1 VSDTRIIAPAHDAP
15 APAWEPLREPGFRA
29 VWSALFGS
37 QMVNWMHTVGAVTVI
52 ASLSGSATL
61 IALVQTAVS
70 LPAVLLALLAGA
82 AADIVDRRRLVLS
95 VQTWMVSAVAV
106 LAVLVFADVVTPAVV
121 LGLTFALGAGM
132 ATTILAFQAMTGDV
146 VSRAELAPAVALNGV
161 AINLAR
167 AAGPALAGVL
177 VAALGAGGLFAIEA
191 GALVFIMGVV
201 FRLRLPERRR
211 AISEDLPS
219 AMRSG
224 MRYVRFSRPLRAVLA
239 RGALYSICASAL
251 WSLLPVVAF
260 GRLDMGSRGF
270 GLLLTC
276 VGVGAIIGAFVM
288 PRVRARVP
296 LDVIV
301 AVGTVVVAAGLVVL
315 AFVDSAV
322 VVAAALVPTGS
333 AWLAVM
339 SSLNTSAQRVA
350 ADWVR
355 GRAIASFQLVFQG
368 GLAFGS
374 LTWGVIAGTS
384 GVRTALTIAAGGML
398 LGIVAGMRWP
408 LSVAERPDMSPA
420 EGWHEHELAIE
431 PAPEDGP
438 VLVML
443 EYDVLDERADDFVA
457 AMIEL
462 GRARRRGGAYAWHLY
477 EDPDQPGRYVET
489 FRVRSWGEH
498 LLQSERVTVADAEL
512 QRIAKSFHVGDA
524 PTQARHLVSALGDS
538 PRLVAGRKRLQ

>member
-1 VSDTRIIAPAHDAP
+1 VSETSIVAPARDAP
-15 APAWEPLREPGFRA
+15 APAWEPLREREFRA
-29 VWSALFGS
+29 LWSALLGS

-52 ASLSGSATL
+52 ASLSGSATV

-95 VQTWMVSAVAV
+95 VQTWMVAAVAV
-106 LAVLVFADVVTPAVV
+106 LAVLTLADVVTPAAV

-146 VSRAELAPAVALNGV
+146 VERSELGPAVALNSV

-177 VAALGAGGLFAIEA
+177 VAALGAGGLFVIEA
-191 GALVFIMGVV
+191 GVLLAIMAVV
-201 FRLRLPERRR
+201 FRLRLPARRR
-211 AISEDLPS
+211 AIAEDLPS

-224 MRYVRFSRPLRAVLA
+224 MRYVRYSRPLRSVLA
-239 RGALYSICASAL
+239 RAALYSICASAL
-251 WSLLPVVAF
+251 WALLPVVAL
-260 GRLDMGSRGF
+260 GRLDLGSRGF
-270 GLLLTC
+270 GLLLAC
-276 VGVGAIIGAFVM
+276 VGGGALAGALVM

-301 AVGTVVVAAGLVVL
+301 AVGTLVAAGGLLVL
-315 AFVDSAV
+315 AFVDSAL
-322 VVAAALVPTGS
+322 VVAAALVPTGA
-333 AWLAVM
+333 AWLAVL

-355 GRAIASFQLVFQG
+355 ARALASFQLVFQG
-368 GLAFGS
+368 GLALGS
-374 LTWGVIAGTS
+374 LTWGVVAGTS
-384 GVRTALTIAAGGML
+384 GVRTALAIAAGGLL
-398 LGIVAGMRWP
+398 LGIVAGLRWP

-420 EGWHEHELAIE
+420 EGWHEHELAVE

-443 EYDVLDERADDFVA
+443 EYDVLDERADEFVA
-457 AMIEL
+457 AMQEL

-477 EDPDQPGRYVET
+477 QDPDRPGRYVET

-512 QRIAKSFHVGDA
+512 QRVATSFHVGDE
-524 PTQARHLVSALGDS
+524 PLKARHLLSA
-538 PRLVAGRKRLQ
+538 VGR